1 LHHPPPHPASFS
13 QQKARLRY
21 CIAQPRRP
29 LPPARS
35 SAASGIPEAA
45 PRSGMDGSLQKQSNQ
60 MSVIIEENKPHKRF
74 KL

>member
-1 LHHPPPHPASFS
+1 
-13 QQKARLRY
+13 
-21 CIAQPRRP
+21 

-35 SAASGIPEAA
+35 SAASGVPEAA

-60 MSVIIEENKPHKRF
+60 ISVIIEENKPHKRF